1 MKSVKDL
8 KNYTFKENAFTF
20 ANEGI
25 KMSDQKFDTKPT
37 SFVKDSFRRFC
48 KNKSSVV
55 AAIILGILILFALL
69 VPLFSPHET
78 IMPSA
83 AETF

>member
-25 KMSDQKFDTKPT
+25 KMSDQKFDTQPK
-37 SFVKDSFRRFC
+37 SFVKATLRSF
-48 KNKSSVV
+48 
-55 AAIILGILILFALL
+55 
-69 VPLFSPHET
+69 
-78 IMPSA
+78 
-83 AETF
+83 